1 MAHMYDTNLDKN
13 DANFTPLSPLSFLIR
28 AAEVYPNRTS
38 IIHGKKQFTWSETY
52 KRSKQLASALS
63 KRGIGKG
70 DTVAVLCFNTPEIYE
85 THFGVP
91 MIGAVLNTINIRLDV
106 DTISY
111 ILEHG
116 EAKALITDNELS
128 PTIKQVL
135 DKIKNKILVIDID
148 DELANHP
155 EGAGENLG
163 EINYEDFLLT
173 GDSDLEWSLPDD
185 EWQSL
190 ALNYTSGTT
199 GLPKGVVYHH
209 RGSYLMALG
218 SVTAFSMP
226 MHPTYM
232 WVVPMFHCNGW
243 GNPYTLTALAGTSV
257 CLRYVSAKNMFDAIA
272 DHKVTHFGG
281 APIVLNF
288 LAQATAEEKREYSQ
302 QVYVVTAGAP
312 PPAATLEAVQK
323 MGFDVTHVYGLTE
336 TYGHISL
343 CAWQDEWNELS
354 VEEQSKLRSRQGVKF
369 PMMDGL
375 SIMNPETMEHVKND
389 GEEIGE
395 IMIRGNCVMKGYLK
409 NKEET
414 DKAMA
419 GGWFHSGDLAVMHP
433 NGYIQIK
440 DRSKDIIISGGENVS
455 SVEIENTLYK
465 HPSVLFAAVVAKP
478 DEKWGETPCAFIELK
493 DQNDSVSEGDI
504 ISFCKETLAGFK
516 CPKKVVFTEL
526 PKTSTGKILKYEL
539 REMAKAANAYEK

>member
-1 MAHMYDTNLDKN
+1 MTDMYNTNLDKN
-13 DANFTPLSPLSFLIR
+13 HANFTPLSPLSFLQR
-28 AAEVYPNRTS
+28 SAEVYPNRLS
-38 IIHGKKQFTWSETY
+38 IVHGSKKYTWSDTF
-52 KRSKQLASALS
+52 KRSKQLASALT
-63 KRGIGKG
+63 KKGVGKG

-85 THFGVP
+85 AHYGIP
-91 MIGAVLNTINIRLDV
+91 MIGAIINTINIRLDV

-116 EAKALITDNELS
+116 EAKVVITDNELS
-128 PTIKQVL
+128 PTIKEVL
-135 DKIKNKILVIDID
+135 NKIKTKPLVIDID

-163 EINYEDFLLT
+163 SLNYEEFLKT
-173 GDSDLEWSLPDD
+173 GDENFEWSLPED
-185 EWQSL
+185 EWDSL

-218 SVTAFSMP
+218 SVTAFSMA

-257 CLRYVSAKNMFDAIA
+257 CLRYVSAKNLFDAIS

-288 LAQATAEEKREYSQ
+288 IAQATDDEKRDYSHK
-302 QVYVVTAGAP
+302 VNVVTAGAP
-312 PPAATLEAVQK
+312 PPAATLEAVQQ

-336 TYGHISL
+336 TYGHVSM
-343 CAWQDEWNELS
+343 CAWQDEWNDLS
-354 VEEQSKLRSRQGVKF
+354 VEEQSKLRSMQGVKF
-369 PMMDGL
+369 PMMEGL
-375 SIMNPETMEHVKND
+375 TVMNPETMKEVKND

-395 IMIRGNCVMKGYLK
+395 IMIKGNCVMKGYLK

-414 DKAMA
+414 DKSMS

-433 NGYIQIK
+433 NGYVQIK

-493 DQNDSVSEGDI
+493 SQDDNVTEKDI

-516 CPKKVVFTEL
+516 CPKKVIFTEL

-539 REMAKAANAYEK
+539 REMAKTADA

>member
-1 MAHMYDTNLDKN
+1 MTDMYNTNLDKN
-13 DANFTPLSPLSFLIR
+13 HANFTPLSPLSFLQR
-28 AAEVYPNRTS
+28 SAEVYPNRLS
-38 IIHGKKQFTWSETY
+38 IVHGSKKYTWSDTF
-52 KRSKQLASALS
+52 KRSKQLASALT
-63 KRGIGKG
+63 KKGVGKG

-85 THFGVP
+85 AHYGIP
-91 MIGAVLNTINIRLDV
+91 MIGAIINTINIRLDV

-116 EAKALITDNELS
+116 EAKVVITDNELS
-128 PTIKQVL
+128 PTIKEVL
-135 DKIKNKILVIDID
+135 NKIKTKPLVIDID

-163 EINYEDFLLT
+163 SLNYEEFLKT
-173 GDSDLEWSLPDD
+173 GDENFGWSLPED
-185 EWQSL
+185 EWDSL

-218 SVTAFSMP
+218 SVTAFSMA

-257 CLRYVSAKNMFDAIA
+257 CLRYVSAKNLFDAIA

-288 LAQATAEEKREYSQ
+288 IAQATDDEKRDYSHK
-302 QVYVVTAGAP
+302 VNVVTAGAP
-312 PPAATLEAVQK
+312 PPAATLEAVQQ

-336 TYGHISL
+336 TYGHVSM

-354 VEEQSKLRSRQGVKF
+354 VEEQSKLRSMQGVKF
-369 PMMDGL
+369 PMMEGL
-375 SIMNPETMEHVKND
+375 TVMNPETMKEVKND

-395 IMIRGNCVMKGYLK
+395 IMIKGNCVMKGYLK

-414 DKAMA
+414 DKSMS

-433 NGYIQIK
+433 NGYVQIK

-493 DQNDSVSEGDI
+493 SQDDNVTEKDI

-516 CPKKVVFTEL
+516 CPKKVIFTEL

-539 REMAKAANAYEK
+539 REMAKTADA

>member
-1 MAHMYDTNLDKN
+1 MTDMYNTNLDKN
-13 DANFTPLSPLSFLIR
+13 HANFTPLSPLSFLQR
-28 AAEVYPNRTS
+28 SAEVYPNRLS
-38 IIHGKKQFTWSETY
+38 IVHGSKKYTWSDTF
-52 KRSKQLASALS
+52 KRSKQLASALT
-63 KRGIGKG
+63 KKGVGKG

-85 THFGVP
+85 AHYGIP
-91 MIGAVLNTINIRLDV
+91 MIGAIINTINIRLDV

-116 EAKALITDNELS
+116 EAKVVITDNELS
-128 PTIKQVL
+128 PTIKEVL
-135 DKIKNKILVIDID
+135 NKIKTKPLVIDID

-163 EINYEDFLLT
+163 SLNYEEFLKT
-173 GDSDLEWSLPDD
+173 GDENFEWSLPED
-185 EWQSL
+185 EWDSL

-218 SVTAFSMP
+218 SVTAFSMA

-257 CLRYVSAKNMFDAIA
+257 CLRYVSAKNLFDAIA

-288 LAQATAEEKREYSQ
+288 IAQATNDEKRDYSHK
-302 QVYVVTAGAP
+302 VNVVTAGAP
-312 PPAATLEAVQK
+312 PPAATLEAVQQ

-336 TYGHISL
+336 TYGHVSM

-354 VEEQSKLRSRQGVKF
+354 VEEQSKLRSMQGVKF
-369 PMMDGL
+369 PMMEGL
-375 SIMNPETMEHVKND
+375 TVMNPETMKEVKND

-395 IMIRGNCVMKGYLK
+395 IMIKGNCVMKGYLK

-414 DKAMA
+414 DKSMS

-433 NGYIQIK
+433 NGYVQIK

-493 DQNDSVSEGDI
+493 SQDDNVTEKDI

-516 CPKKVVFTEL
+516 CPKKVIFTEL

-539 REMAKAANAYEK
+539 REMAKTADA

>member
-1 MAHMYDTNLDKN
+1 MTDMYNTNLDKN
-13 DANFTPLSPLSFLIR
+13 HANFTPLSPLSFLQR
-28 AAEVYPNRTS
+28 SAEVYPNRLS
-38 IIHGKKQFTWSETY
+38 IVHGHKKYTWSDTF
-52 KRSKQLASALS
+52 KRSKQLASALT
-63 KRGIGKG
+63 KKGVGKG

-85 THFGVP
+85 AHYGIP
-91 MIGAVLNTINIRLDV
+91 MIGAIINTINIRLDV

-116 EAKALITDNELS
+116 EAKVVITDNELS
-128 PTIKQVL
+128 PTIKEVL
-135 DKIKNKILVIDID
+135 NKIKTKPLVIDID

-163 EINYEDFLLT
+163 SLNYEEFLKT
-173 GDSDLEWSLPDD
+173 GDENFEWSLPED
-185 EWQSL
+185 EWDSL

-218 SVTAFSMP
+218 SVTAFSMA

-257 CLRYVSAKNMFDAIA
+257 CLRYVSAKNLFDAIA

-288 LAQATAEEKREYSQ
+288 IAQATDDEKRDYSHK
-302 QVYVVTAGAP
+302 VNVVTAGAP
-312 PPAATLEAVQK
+312 PPAATLEAVQQ

-336 TYGHISL
+336 TYGHVSM

-354 VEEQSKLRSRQGVKF
+354 VEEQSKLRSMQGVKF
-369 PMMDGL
+369 PMMEGL
-375 SIMNPETMEHVKND
+375 TVMNPETMKEVKND

-395 IMIRGNCVMKGYLK
+395 IMIKGNCVMKGYLK

-414 DKAMA
+414 DKSMS

-433 NGYIQIK
+433 NGYVQIK

-493 DQNDSVSEGDI
+493 SQDDNVTEKDI

-516 CPKKVVFTEL
+516 CPKKVIFTEL

-539 REMAKAANAYEK
+539 REMAKTADA

>member
-1 MAHMYDTNLDKN
+1 MTDMYNTNLDKN
-13 DANFTPLSPLSFLIR
+13 HANFTPLSPLSFLQR
-28 AAEVYPNRTS
+28 SAEVYPNRLS
-38 IIHGKKQFTWSETY
+38 IVHGSKKYTWSDTF
-52 KRSKQLASALS
+52 KRSKQLASALT
-63 KRGIGKG
+63 KKGVGKG

-85 THFGVP
+85 AHYGIP
-91 MIGAVLNTINIRLDV
+91 MIGAIINTINIRLDV

-116 EAKALITDNELS
+116 EAKVVITDNELS
-128 PTIKQVL
+128 PTIKEVL
-135 DKIKNKILVIDID
+135 NKIKTKPLVIDID

-163 EINYEDFLLT
+163 SLNYEEFLKT
-173 GDSDLEWSLPDD
+173 GDENFEWSLPED
-185 EWQSL
+185 EWDSL

-218 SVTAFSMP
+218 SVTAFSMA

-257 CLRYVSAKNMFDAIA
+257 CLRYVSAKNLFDAIA

-288 LAQATAEEKREYSQ
+288 IAQATDDEKRDYSHK
-302 QVYVVTAGAP
+302 VNVVTAGAP
-312 PPAATLEAVQK
+312 PPAATLEAVQQ

-336 TYGHISL
+336 TYGHVSM

-354 VEEQSKLRSRQGVKF
+354 VEEQSKLRSMQGVKF
-369 PMMDGL
+369 PMMEGL
-375 SIMNPETMEHVKND
+375 TVMNPETMKEVKND

-395 IMIRGNCVMKGYLK
+395 IMIKGNCVMKGYLK

-414 DKAMA
+414 DKSMS

-433 NGYIQIK
+433 NGYVQIK

-493 DQNDSVSEGDI
+493 NQDDNVTEKDI

-516 CPKKVVFTEL
+516 CPKKVIFTEL

-539 REMAKAANAYEK
+539 REMAKTADA

>member
-1 MAHMYDTNLDKN
+1 MTDMYNTNLDKN
-13 DANFTPLSPLSFLIR
+13 HANFTPLSPLSFLQR
-28 AAEVYPNRTS
+28 SAEVYPNRLS
-38 IIHGKKQFTWSETY
+38 IVHGSKKYTWSDTF
-52 KRSKQLASALS
+52 KRSKQLASALT
-63 KRGIGKG
+63 KKGVGKG

-85 THFGVP
+85 AHYGIP
-91 MIGAVLNTINIRLDV
+91 MIGAIINTINIRLDV

-116 EAKALITDNELS
+116 EAKVVITDNELS
-128 PTIKQVL
+128 PTIKEVL
-135 DKIKNKILVIDID
+135 NKIKTKPLVIDID

-163 EINYEDFLLT
+163 SLNYEEFLKT
-173 GDSDLEWSLPDD
+173 GDENFKWSLPED
-185 EWQSL
+185 EWDSL

-218 SVTAFSMP
+218 SVTAFSMA

-257 CLRYVSAKNMFDAIA
+257 CLRYVSAKNLFDAIA

-288 LAQATAEEKREYSQ
+288 IAQATDDEKRDYSHK
-302 QVYVVTAGAP
+302 VNVVTAGAP
-312 PPAATLEAVQK
+312 PPAATLEAVQQ

-336 TYGHISL
+336 TYGHVSM

-354 VEEQSKLRSRQGVKF
+354 VEEQSKLRSMQGVKF
-369 PMMDGL
+369 PMMEGL
-375 SIMNPETMEHVKND
+375 TVMNPETMKEVKND

-395 IMIRGNCVMKGYLK
+395 IMIKGNCVMKGYLK

-414 DKAMA
+414 DKSMS

-433 NGYIQIK
+433 NGYVQIK

-493 DQNDSVSEGDI
+493 SQDDNVTEKDI

-516 CPKKVVFTEL
+516 CPKKVIFTEL

-539 REMAKAANAYEK
+539 REMAKTADA

>member
-1 MAHMYDTNLDKN
+1 MTDMYNTNLDKN
-13 DANFTPLSPLSFLIR
+13 HANFTPLSPLSFLQR
-28 AAEVYPNRTS
+28 SAEIYPNRQS
-38 IIHGKKQFTWSETY
+38 IVHGSKSYTWSDTF
-52 KRSKQLASALS
+52 KRSKQLASALT
-63 KRGIGKG
+63 KKGVGKG

-85 THFGVP
+85 AHYGIP
-91 MIGAVLNTINIRLDV
+91 MIGAIINTINIRLDV

-116 EAKALITDNELS
+116 EAKVVITDNELS
-128 PTIKQVL
+128 PTMKEVL
-135 DKIKNKILVIDID
+135 NKIKTKPLVIDID

-163 EINYEDFLLT
+163 SLNYEEFLKT
-173 GDSDLEWSLPDD
+173 GDENFKWSLPED
-185 EWQSL
+185 EWDSL

-218 SVTAFSMP
+218 SVTAFSMA

-243 GNPYTLTALAGTSV
+243 GNPYTLTALAGTSI
-257 CLRYVSAKNMFDAIA
+257 CLRYVSAKNLFDAIA

-288 LAQATAEEKREYSQ
+288 IAQATEEEKRDYSHK
-302 QVYVVTAGAP
+302 VNVVTAGAP
-312 PPAATLEAVQK
+312 PPAATLEAVQQ

-336 TYGHISL
+336 TYGHVSM

-354 VEEQSKLRSRQGVKF
+354 VEEQSKLRSMQGVKF
-369 PMMDGL
+369 PMMEGL
-375 SIMNPETMEHVKND
+375 TVMNPETMKEVKND
-389 GEEIGE
+389 GKEIGE
-395 IMIRGNCVMKGYLK
+395 IMIKGNCVMKGYLK

-414 DKAMA
+414 DKSMS

-433 NGYIQIK
+433 NGYVQIK

-493 DQNDSVSEGDI
+493 SQDDNISEKDI

-539 REMAKAANAYEK
+539 REMAKAADA

>member
-1 MAHMYDTNLDKN
+1 MTDMYNTNLDKN
-13 DANFTPLSPLSFLIR
+13 HANFTPLSPLSFLQR
-28 AAEVYPNRTS
+28 SAEVYPNRLS
-38 IIHGKKQFTWSETY
+38 IIHGSKKYTWSDTF
-52 KRSKQLASALS
+52 KRSKQLASALA
-63 KRGIGKG
+63 KKGVGKG

-85 THFGVP
+85 AHYGIP
-91 MIGAVLNTINIRLDV
+91 MIGAIINTINIRLDV

-116 EAKALITDNELS
+116 EAKVVITDNELS
-128 PTIKQVL
+128 PTIKEVL
-135 DKIKNKILVIDID
+135 NKIKTKPLVIDID

-163 EINYEDFLLT
+163 SLNYEEFLKT
-173 GDSDLEWSLPDD
+173 GDENFEWSLPED
-185 EWQSL
+185 EWDSL

-218 SVTAFSMP
+218 SVTAFSMA

-257 CLRYVSAKNMFDAIA
+257 CLRYVSAKNLFDAIA

-288 LAQATAEEKREYSQ
+288 IAQATDDEKRDYSHK
-302 QVYVVTAGAP
+302 VNVVTAGAP
-312 PPAATLEAVQK
+312 PPAATLEAVQQ

-336 TYGHISL
+336 TYGHVSM

-354 VEEQSKLRSRQGVKF
+354 VEEQSKLRSMQGVKF
-369 PMMDGL
+369 PMMEGL
-375 SIMNPETMEHVKND
+375 TVMNPETMKEVKND

-395 IMIRGNCVMKGYLK
+395 IMIKGNCVMKGYLK

-414 DKAMA
+414 DKSMS

-433 NGYIQIK
+433 NGYVQIK

-493 DQNDSVSEGDI
+493 SQDDNVTEKEI

-516 CPKKVVFTEL
+516 CPKKVIFTEL

-539 REMAKAANAYEK
+539 REMAKNADA

>member
-135 DKIKNKILVIDID
+135 DQIKNKILVIDID

-375 SIMNPETMEHVKND
+375 AIMNPETMEHVKND

-526 PKTSTGKILKYEL
+526 PKTTTGKILKYEL
-539 REMAKAANAYEK
+539 REMAKAADA

>member
-1 MAHMYDTNLDKN
+1 MTDMYNTNLDKN
-13 DANFTPLSPLSFLIR
+13 HANFTPLSPLSFLQR
-28 AAEVYPNRTS
+28 SAEVYPNRQS
-38 IIHGKKQFTWSETY
+38 IVHGSKSYTWSDTF
-52 KRSKQLASALS
+52 KRSKQLASALT
-63 KRGIGKG
+63 KKGVGKG

-85 THFGVP
+85 AHYGIP
-91 MIGAVLNTINIRLDV
+91 MIGAIINTINIRLDV

-116 EAKALITDNELS
+116 EAKVVITDNELS
-128 PTIKQVL
+128 PTMKEVL
-135 DKIKNKILVIDID
+135 NKIKTKPLVIDID

-163 EINYEDFLLT
+163 SLNYEEFLKT
-173 GDSDLEWSLPDD
+173 GDENFKWSLPED
-185 EWQSL
+185 EWDSL

-218 SVTAFSMP
+218 SVTAFSMA

-257 CLRYVSAKNMFDAIA
+257 CLRYVSAKNLFDAIA

-288 LAQATAEEKREYSQ
+288 IAQATEEEKRDYSHK
-302 QVYVVTAGAP
+302 VNVVTAGAP
-312 PPAATLEAVQK
+312 PPAATLEAVQQ

-336 TYGHISL
+336 TYGHVSM

-354 VEEQSKLRSRQGVKF
+354 VEEQSKLRSMQGVKF
-369 PMMDGL
+369 PMMEGL
-375 SIMNPETMEHVKND
+375 TVMNPETMKEVKND

-395 IMIRGNCVMKGYLK
+395 IMIKGNCVMKGYLK

-414 DKAMA
+414 DKSMS

-433 NGYIQIK
+433 NGYVQIK

-493 DQNDSVSEGDI
+493 SQDDSISEKDI

-539 REMAKAANAYEK
+539 REMAKAADA

>member
-52 KRSKQLASALS
+52 RRSKQLASALS

-375 SIMNPETMEHVKND
+375 AIMNPETMEHVKND

-539 REMAKAANAYEK
+539 REMAKAADA

>member
-1 MAHMYDTNLDKN
+1 MTDMYNTNLDKN
-13 DANFTPLSPLSFLIR
+13 HANFTPLSPLSFLQR
-28 AAEVYPNRTS
+28 SAEVYPNRLS
-38 IIHGKKQFTWSETY
+38 IVHGSKKYTWSDTF
-52 KRSKQLASALS
+52 KRSKQLASALA
-63 KRGIGKG
+63 KKGVGKG

-85 THFGVP
+85 AHYGIP
-91 MIGAVLNTINIRLDV
+91 MIGAIINTINIRLDV

-116 EAKALITDNELS
+116 EAKVVITDNELS
-128 PTIKQVL
+128 PTMKEVL
-135 DKIKNKILVIDID
+135 NKIKTKPLVIDVD

-163 EINYEDFLLT
+163 SLNYEEFLKT
-173 GDSDLEWSLPDD
+173 GDENFEWSLPID
-185 EWQSL
+185 EWDSL

-218 SVTAFSMP
+218 SVTAFSMA

-257 CLRYVSAKNMFDAIA
+257 CLRYVSAKNLFDAIA

-288 LAQATAEEKREYSQ
+288 IAQATDDEKRDYSHK
-302 QVYVVTAGAP
+302 VNVVTAGAP
-312 PPAATLEAVQK
+312 PPAATLEAVQQ

-336 TYGHISL
+336 TYGHVSM

-354 VEEQSKLRSRQGVKF
+354 VEEQSKLRSMQGVKF
-369 PMMDGL
+369 PMMEGL
-375 SIMNPETMEHVKND
+375 TVMNPETMKEVKND

-395 IMIRGNCVMKGYLK
+395 IMIKGNCVMKGYLK

-414 DKAMA
+414 DKSMS

-433 NGYIQIK
+433 NGYVQIK

-493 DQNDSVSEGDI
+493 SQDDNVTEKDI

-516 CPKKVVFTEL
+516 CPKKVIFTEL

-539 REMAKAANAYEK
+539 REMAKNADA

>member
-375 SIMNPETMEHVKND
+375 AIMNPETMEHVKND

-516 CPKKVVFTEL
+516 CPKKVIFTEL

-539 REMAKAANAYEK
+539 REMAKTADA

>member
-1 MAHMYDTNLDKN
+1 MAHMYDTNLNKN

-375 SIMNPETMEHVKND
+375 AIMNPETMEPVKDD

-516 CPKKVVFTEL
+516 CPKKVIFTEL

-539 REMAKAANAYEK
+539 REMAKAADA

>member
-1 MAHMYDTNLDKN
+1 MTDMYNTNLDKN
-13 DANFTPLSPLSFLIR
+13 HANFTPLSPLSFLQR
-28 AAEVYPNRTS
+28 SAEVYPNRLS
-38 IIHGKKQFTWSETY
+38 IVHGSKKYTWSDTF
-52 KRSKQLASALS
+52 KRSKQLASALT
-63 KRGIGKG
+63 KKGVGKG

-85 THFGVP
+85 AHYGIP
-91 MIGAVLNTINIRLDV
+91 MIGAIINTINIRLDV

-116 EAKALITDNELS
+116 EAKVVITDNELS
-128 PTIKQVL
+128 PTIKEVL
-135 DKIKNKILVIDID
+135 NKIKTKPLVIDID

-163 EINYEDFLLT
+163 SENYEEFLKT
-173 GDSDLEWSLPDD
+173 GDENFEWSLPED
-185 EWQSL
+185 EWDSL

-218 SVTAFSMP
+218 SVTAFSMA

-257 CLRYVSAKNMFDAIA
+257 CLRYVSAKNLFDAIA

-288 LAQATAEEKREYSQ
+288 IAQATDDEKRDYSHK
-302 QVYVVTAGAP
+302 VNVVTAGAP
-312 PPAATLEAVQK
+312 PPAATLEAVQQ

-336 TYGHISL
+336 TYGHVSM

-354 VEEQSKLRSRQGVKF
+354 VEEQSKLRSMQGVKF
-369 PMMDGL
+369 PMMEGL
-375 SIMNPETMEHVKND
+375 TVMNPETMKEVKND

-395 IMIRGNCVMKGYLK
+395 IMIKGNCVMKGYLK

-414 DKAMA
+414 DKSMS

-433 NGYIQIK
+433 NGYVQIK

-493 DQNDSVSEGDI
+493 SQDDNVTEKDI

-516 CPKKVVFTEL
+516 CPKKVIFTEL

-539 REMAKAANAYEK
+539 REMAKTADA

>member
-375 SIMNPETMEHVKND
+375 AIMNPETMEHVKND

-493 DQNDSVSEGDI
+493 DQNDNVSEGDI

-539 REMAKAANAYEK
+539 REMAKAADA

>member
-1 MAHMYDTNLDKN
+1 MTDMYNTNLDKN
-13 DANFTPLSPLSFLIR
+13 HANFTPLSPLSFLQR
-28 AAEVYPNRTS
+28 SAEVYPNRLS
-38 IIHGKKQFTWSETY
+38 IVHGSKKYTWSDTF
-52 KRSKQLASALS
+52 KRSKQLASALT
-63 KRGIGKG
+63 KKGVGKG

-85 THFGVP
+85 AHYGIP
-91 MIGAVLNTINIRLDV
+91 MIGAIINTINIRLDV

-116 EAKALITDNELS
+116 EAKVVITDNELS
-128 PTIKQVL
+128 LTIKEVL
-135 DKIKNKILVIDID
+135 NKIKTKPLVIDID

-155 EGAGENLG
+155 EGTGENLG
-163 EINYEDFLLT
+163 SLNYEEFLKT
-173 GDSDLEWSLPDD
+173 GDENFEWSLPED
-185 EWQSL
+185 EWDSL

-218 SVTAFSMP
+218 SVTAFSMA

-257 CLRYVSAKNMFDAIA
+257 CLRYVSAKNLFDAIA

-288 LAQATAEEKREYSQ
+288 IAQATDDEKRDYSHK
-302 QVYVVTAGAP
+302 VNVVTAGAP
-312 PPAATLEAVQK
+312 PPAATLEAVQQ

-336 TYGHISL
+336 TYGHVSM

-354 VEEQSKLRSRQGVKF
+354 VEEQSKLRSMQGVKF
-369 PMMDGL
+369 PMMEGL
-375 SIMNPETMEHVKND
+375 TVMNPETMKEVKND

-395 IMIRGNCVMKGYLK
+395 IMIKGNCVMKGYLK

-414 DKAMA
+414 DKSMS

-433 NGYIQIK
+433 NGYVQIK

-493 DQNDSVSEGDI
+493 SQDDNVTEKDI

-516 CPKKVVFTEL
+516 CPKKVIFTEL

-539 REMAKAANAYEK
+539 REMAKTADA

>member
-38 IIHGKKQFTWSETY
+38 IIHGKNQFTWSETY

-218 SVTAFSMP
+218 SITAFSMP

-375 SIMNPETMEHVKND
+375 AIMNPETMEHVKND

-539 REMAKAANAYEK
+539 REMAKAADA

>member
-38 IIHGKKQFTWSETY
+38 IIHGRKQFTWSETY

-375 SIMNPETMEHVKND
+375 AIMNPETMEHVKND

-539 REMAKAANAYEK
+539 REMAKAADA

>member
-375 SIMNPETMEHVKND
+375 AIMNPETMEHVKND

-419 GGWFHSGDLAVMHP
+419 GGRFHSGDLAVMHP

-539 REMAKAANAYEK
+539 REMAKAADA

>member
-91 MIGAVLNTINIRLDV
+91 MIGAVLNTINIRLDL

-375 SIMNPETMEHVKND
+375 AIMNPETMEHVKND

-539 REMAKAANAYEK
+539 REMAKAADA

>member
-375 SIMNPETMEHVKND
+375 AIMNPETMEHVKND

-526 PKTSTGKILKYEL
+526 PKTSTGNILKYEL
-539 REMAKAANAYEK
+539 REMAKAADA

>member
-13 DANFTPLSPLSFLIR
+13 DANFIPLSPLSFLIR

-375 SIMNPETMEHVKND
+375 AIMNPETMEHVKND

-539 REMAKAANAYEK
+539 REMAKAADA

>member
-85 THFGVP
+85 RHFGVP

-375 SIMNPETMEHVKND
+375 AIMNPETMEHVKND

-539 REMAKAANAYEK
+539 REMAKAADA

>member
-135 DKIKNKILVIDID
+135 NKIKNKILVIDID

-218 SVTAFSMP
+218 AVTAFSMP

-375 SIMNPETMEHVKND
+375 AIMNPETMEHVKND

-539 REMAKAANAYEK
+539 REMAKAADA

>member
-375 SIMNPETMEHVKND
+375 AIMNPETMEHVKND

-440 DRSKDIIISGGENVS
+440 DRIKYIIISGGENVS

-539 REMAKAANAYEK
+539 REMAKAADA

>member
-38 IIHGKKQFTWSETY
+38 IIHGKKQFTWSDTY

-135 DKIKNKILVIDID
+135 NKIKNKILVIDID

-375 SIMNPETMEHVKND
+375 AIMNPETMEHVKND

-539 REMAKAANAYEK
+539 REMAKAADA

>member
-375 SIMNPETMEHVKND
+375 AIMNPETMEHVKND

-516 CPKKVVFTEL
+516 CPKKVVFTDL

-539 REMAKAANAYEK
+539 REMAKAADA

>member
-243 GNPYTLTALAGTSV
+243 CNPYTLTALAGTSV

-375 SIMNPETMEHVKND
+375 AIMNPETMEHVKND

-493 DQNDSVSEGDI
+493 DQSDSVSEGDI

-539 REMAKAANAYEK
+539 REMAKAADA

>member
-375 SIMNPETMEHVKND
+375 AIMNPETMEHVKND

-539 REMAKAANAYEK
+539 REMAKAADV

>member
-1 MAHMYDTNLDKN
+1 MTDMYNTNLDKN
-13 DANFTPLSPLSFLIR
+13 HANFTPLSPLSFLQR
-28 AAEVYPNRTS
+28 SAEVYPNRLS
-38 IIHGKKQFTWSETY
+38 IIHGSKKYTWSDTF
-52 KRSKQLASALS
+52 KRSKQLASALT
-63 KRGIGKG
+63 KKGVGKG

-85 THFGVP
+85 AHYGIP
-91 MIGAVLNTINIRLDV
+91 MIGAIINTINIRLDV

-116 EAKALITDNELS
+116 EAKVVITDNELS
-128 PTIKQVL
+128 PTIKEVL
-135 DKIKNKILVIDID
+135 NKIKTKPLVIDID

-163 EINYEDFLLT
+163 SLNYEEFLKT
-173 GDSDLEWSLPDD
+173 GDENFEWSLPKD
-185 EWQSL
+185 EWDSL

-218 SVTAFSMP
+218 SVTAFSMA

-257 CLRYVSAKNMFDAIA
+257 CLRYVSAKNLFDAIA

-288 LAQATAEEKREYSQ
+288 IAQATDDEKRDYSHK
-302 QVYVVTAGAP
+302 VNVVTAGAP
-312 PPAATLEAVQK
+312 PPAATLEAVQQ

-336 TYGHISL
+336 TYGHVSM

-354 VEEQSKLRSRQGVKF
+354 VEEQSKLRSMQGVKF
-369 PMMDGL
+369 PMMEGL
-375 SIMNPETMEHVKND
+375 TVMNPETMKEVKND

-395 IMIRGNCVMKGYLK
+395 IMIKGNCVMKGYLK

-414 DKAMA
+414 DKSMS

-433 NGYIQIK
+433 NGYVQIK

-493 DQNDSVSEGDI
+493 SQDDNVTEKDI

-516 CPKKVVFTEL
+516 CPKKVIFTEL

-539 REMAKAANAYEK
+539 REMAKTADA

>member
-85 THFGVP
+85 AHFGVP

-155 EGAGENLG
+155 EGAGQNLG

-173 GDSDLEWSLPDD
+173 GDHDLEWSLPDN
-185 EWQSL
+185 EWQAL

-375 SIMNPETMEHVKND
+375 AIMNPETMEPVKDD

-516 CPKKVVFTEL
+516 CPKKVIFTEL

-539 REMAKAANAYEK
+539 REMAKAADA

>member
-173 GDSDLEWSLPDD
+173 GDIDLEWSLPDD

-375 SIMNPETMEHVKND
+375 AIMNPETMEPVKND

-539 REMAKAANAYEK
+539 REMAKAADA